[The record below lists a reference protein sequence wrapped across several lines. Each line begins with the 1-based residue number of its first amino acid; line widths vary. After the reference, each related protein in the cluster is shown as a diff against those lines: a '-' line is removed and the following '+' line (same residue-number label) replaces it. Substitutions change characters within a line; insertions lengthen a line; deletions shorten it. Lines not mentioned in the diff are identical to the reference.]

1 MKFLERVSEHHPHQL
16 QGLRNAVSFPSGV
29 SGGVPAT
36 QRFSYILGALVTFS
50 AIIIYTLSNTLCTQF
65 SHKMGDYP
73 SSDLQMGI
81 DPAYD
86 FGSDAYADD
95 MKKTKTHLLDQVM
108 LKFHRRS
115 LQATKMP

>member
-1 MKFLERVSEHHPHQL
+1 
-16 QGLRNAVSFPSGV
+16 
-29 SGGVPAT
+29 
-36 QRFSYILGALVTFS
+36 
-50 AIIIYTLSNTLCTQF
+50 
-65 SHKMGDYP
+65 MGDYP

-95 MKKTKTHLLDQVM
+95 TKKTKTHLLDQVM